1 MHKEHNKTFEQI
13 LHERYSPKWCEV
25 RHNRMMRA
33 ASLLANR
40 INTAYRFFKML
51 AWCYSMTRSWIL
63 LNDKRHS
70 GTFPTPLPSANTY
83 FD

>member
-25 RHNRMMRA
+25 RHNRKMRA

-40 INTAYRFFKML
+40 INMAYRFFQNARL
-51 AWCYSMTRSWIL
+51 VL
-63 LNDKRHS
+63 QHD
-70 GTFPTPLPSANTY
+70 PLVDPAQ
-83 FD
+83 